1 MDGDSYIKIL
11 LKLTVLTE
19 VQLHLLNKPF
29 LATKVLLIWKLILII
44 SDILHF
50 VFTKQK
56 NFRVPYGIIFT
67 DISFVNIC

>member
-29 LATKVLLIWKLILII
+29 LATKVLLI
-44 SDILHF
+44 
-50 VFTKQK
+50 
-56 NFRVPYGIIFT
+56 
-67 DISFVNIC
+67 